1 MVTTHTSLLPKTLF
15 KTDILNNLKQK
26 PKFDYNKIFIQ
37 NETTFM
43 RYELINELKNIQINM
58 NPNLS
63 HKSNFLT

>member
-15 KTDILNNLKQK
+15 KLDILNSLKQK
-26 PKFDYNKIFIQ
+26 PKFYYNKIFIQ